1 MIPIGTLVF
10 IAVRGEADYYMTD
23 KARLSLKDIGIEDY
37 NFKTGEL
44 WTFCGYKRRDGA
56 VQISLQRGFDV
67 VELSTTLS

>member
-1 MIPIGTLVF
+1 MLF
-10 IAVRGEADYYMTD
+10 LLLFLQSFSD

-44 WTFCGYKRRDGA
+44 WTFCGYKRRDRA

-67 VELSTTLS
+67 VELSTTLSLGKNLKL

>member
-1 MIPIGTLVF
+1 MLF
-10 IAVRGEADYYMTD
+10 LLLFLHSSLD

-67 VELSTTLS
+67 VELSTTLSLGKNLKL

>member
-1 MIPIGTLVF
+1 MLF
-10 IAVRGEADYYMTD
+10 LLLFLQSFSD

-56 VQISLQRGFDV
+56 VQVSLQRGFDV
-67 VELSTTLS
+67 VELSTTLSLGKNLKL

>member
-1 MIPIGTLVF
+1 M
-10 IAVRGEADYYMTD
+10 
-23 KARLSLKDIGIEDY
+23 SLKDIGIEDY

-67 VELSTTLS
+67 VELSTTLSLGKNLKL

>member
-1 MIPIGTLVF
+1 MLF
-10 IAVRGEADYYMTD
+10 LLLFLQSFSD

-44 WTFCGYKRRDGA
+44 WNFCGYKRRDGA

-67 VELSTTLS
+67 VELSTTLSLGKNLKL

>member
-1 MIPIGTLVF
+1 MLF
-10 IAVRGEADYYMTD
+10 LLLFLQSFSD

-67 VELSTTLS
+67 VELSTTLSLGKNLKL